1 MDCRFSCLIFPFY
14 ANKFPIS
21 GFEKTAAY
29 STICSRIVSVKPVFS
44 RKMCWFQRKNVP
56 ISSHFCGFPQTFRRL
71 STVFSTICGKTE
83 IARNFGN
90 FSGYRKSFPTSFP
103 RKSDFL
109 FQQFQHADF
118 WKIFAV
124 RFSSSF
130 PQNFQQVFLFNSTIF
145 QLFKMSNA
153 DSTFQ
158 HKFNNC
164 TVKKKVSRFAIFL
177 TFPPFQQSLL
187 LLLIFLIFLFYQ
199 NDTHRTANTIATVE
213 TFHNF

>member
-44 RKMCWFQRKNVP
+44 RKMCWFQRKKCADFKP
-56 ISSHFCGFPQTFRRL
+56 FLR
-71 STVFSTICGKTE
+71 FSTDFPKTFNSVFHNLWKDGNC
-83 IARNFGN
+83 RNFGN
-90 FSGYRKSFPTSFP
+90 FSGCRKSFPTSFP

-145 QLFKMSNA
+145 QLFKMSNVN
-153 DSTFQ
+153 STFP
-158 HKFNNC
+158 HNFNNC
-164 TVKKKVSRFAIFL
+164 TVKKKISRFAIFL
-177 TFPPFQQSLL
+177 TFPPFQQPLL

>member
-1 MDCRFSCLIFPFY
+1 MFR
-14 ANKFPIS
+14 
-21 GFEKTAAY
+21 
-29 STICSRIVSVKPVFS
+29 
-44 RKMCWFQRKNVP
+44 FQRKKCTDFKP
-56 ISSHFCGFPQTFRRL
+56 FLR
-71 STVFSTICGKTE
+71 FSTDFQKTFNSVFHNLWKDE

-90 FSGYRKSFPTSFP
+90 FSGYRESFPVRFP

-109 FQQFQHADF
+109 FQQFQHAIF

-124 RFSSSF
+124 PFSSSF

-153 DSTFQ
+153 VSTFP
-158 HKFNNC
+158 HKFNNY
-164 TVKKKVSRFAIFL
+164 TVEKKISKFAIFL
-177 TFPPFQQSLL
+177 TFPPFQQPLL

-199 NDTHRTANTIATVE
+199 NDTHRTANTMATVE